1 MSRVN
6 GKFLFTLNPFTAAS
20 KKKKKKKKRAQTSE
34 KPAITEVVWLFS
46 TILIQMLIK
55 ILR

>member
-20 KKKKKKKKRAQTSE
+20 KKKKKKKNE
-34 KPAITEVVWLFS
+34 HKPLRS
-46 TILIQMLIK
+46 LLLLSSLIIFHD
-55 ILR
+55 INSDAN

>member
-1 MSRVN
+1 MTAIMSRVN

-34 KPAITEVVWLFS
+34 KPAITEVV
-46 TILIQMLIK
+46 
-55 ILR
+55 